1 MDNKLL
7 LLLALAPIL
16 LALLIVLIDRRRT
29 RKTMDTIEQML
40 DAASEGSY
48 AENHFDESRLSALE
62 TKFSDTF
69 PPVPSPQKM

>member
-29 RKTMDTIEQML
+29 RKTMDTIEQMRTI
-40 DAASEGSY
+40 Y
-48 AENHFDESRLSALE
+48 
-62 TKFSDTF
+62 
-69 PPVPSPQKM
+69 PVIFLVMFMLLRNNKAMVKRFRQHVYVN

>member
-7 LLLALAPIL
+7 LLLAVAPIL

-40 DAASEGSY
+40 GAASK
-48 AENHFDESRLSALE
+48 AVFLRWKPN
-62 TKFSDTF
+62 F
-69 PPVPSPQKM
+69 PTTSPPAPSPRKM